1 MGYFGWINE
10 KVKKMEW
17 YDLSLTKL
25 STAAVILMIAK
36 LWEPILALEWYWYGI
51 IFVLAAIGPC
61 IKLFKK

>member
-1 MGYFGWINE
+1 MGYFEWANKKI
-10 KVKKMEW
+10 KKMEW
-17 YDLSLTKL
+17 YDISLTKL

-51 IFVLAAIGPC
+51 IFVLAAIVPC

>member
-1 MGYFGWINE
+1 MGYTDWANK

-51 IFVLAAIGPC
+51 IFVLAAIVPC
-61 IKLFKK
+61 TKLFGK